1 MIPPFVQQVLGVL
14 TRALIIWA
22 AGYLAAH
29 GLTISDDQTTQIVAW
44 ATPLLAALAWSIYQ
58 KYRGRLKLLTA
69 QVTPAGKSE
78 AQIDAIVDAGNA
90 PSVMTGKHEVPA

>member
-1 MIPPFVQQVLGVL
+1 MSPFVQQIIG
-14 TRALIIWA
+14 ALVRTAIVW
-22 AGYLAAH
+22 LAAKF
-29 GLTISDDQTTQIVAW
+29 GSTISEDKAVELTAQIAPVVIVI
-44 ATPLLAALAWSIYQ
+44 AWSIYQ